1 MSIFLELDA
10 DQALLAR
17 LAAGA
22 NVDVELL
29 EGGVATIPAS
39 WLNSVEFLSVALFST
54 FGQRTAETVE
64 DGKDAG
70 RKDHVMIDRY
80 YQQMWPGSWSGYRS
94 LYGSSGI
101 DHGTPK
107 VGLPSTAIR
116 VRHRRLPAYVVRT
129 PQELERIAEECRSI
143 VGESGHVLFRGQ
155 NRQYILSRTPAA
167 KRLLFGEGAVV
178 VEPSLLTSAHR
189 GGRDGDHLIGLLQ
202 FELQDLVLSSHDL
215 AAQVGRVVSE
225 VSGGSWTGVGATKS
239 APDDQE
245 TWWRRP
251 GAGAH
256 AREVLAL
263 AQHYAIP
270 SYGLDMSAS
279 LAVATW
285 FALYEAY
292 EVDKERSWFRK
303 LIWGGDEPE
312 AWPCVYF
319 ATIDSLERER
329 YELLGSGQIE
339 ATRPV
344 RQEAFMLHGGWGWH
358 SNLSAEQLVAV
369 AYLAPDFIATG
380 LPTADYLFPGPR
392 DDAFY
397 DWLLR
402 RRAIALAQSDSP
414 VREVYESMPVFLNPS
429 AAAPS
434 NHR

>member
-10 DQALLAR
+10 DHALLAR

-22 NVDVELL
+22 NVDAELL
-29 EGGVATIPAS
+29 EGGVATIPAG
-39 WLNSVEFLSVALFST
+39 WLNGIEFLSVALFST
-54 FGQRTAETVE
+54 FGQRTAETGE
-64 DGKDAG
+64 DASNTAHTE
-70 RKDHVMIDRY
+70 HVIIDRY
-80 YQQMWPGSWSGYRS
+80 YQQIWPASWSCYCS
-94 LYGSSGI
+94 LYGSSGV
-101 DHGTPK
+101 DPGTPK
-107 VGLPSTAIR
+107 VRLPSTEIR
-116 VRHRRLPAYVVRT
+116 VRHRRLPAYVAKT
-129 PQELERIAEECRSI
+129 QEELERIAEACRSI
-143 VGESGHVLFRGQ
+143 TGKPGRVLYRGQ
-155 NRQYILSRTPAA
+155 NRQYSLSRTPAA
-167 KRLLFGEGAVV
+167 RRLLFGDGAGA
-178 VEPSLLTSAHR
+178 VEPSLLTSAYR
-189 GGRDGDHLIGLLQ
+189 ARRDGDQLISLLQ
-202 FELQDLVLSSHDL
+202 FELQDLVLSSHEMS
-215 AAQVGRVVSE
+215 AQVRHVVSDLSGE
-225 VSGGSWTGVGATKS
+225 VGTSTGATAK
-239 APDDQE
+239 ALERWE

-369 AYLAPDFIATG
+369 AYLAPDFCAAG

-414 VREVYESMPVFLNPS
+414 VRELYESMPVFINPS
-429 AAAPS
+429 APAP
-434 NHR
+434 